1 MLEYKL
7 WISRHFGIRSTARIW
22 KGMWKGMS
30 REALF
35 TERRRCRGYPWD
47 WKWFILFRFAGRIF
61 LFEPRAIV
69 EVCRRSFRSF
79 KTPQKIISYL
89 FNNDDFILFC
99 NFFLLG
105 HGQLFLGGRLFGM
118 YRDFCEKFLAS
129 FAFFGHGYFLYRQL
143 FVQFRELLTGD
154 KQFAEPAIQ
163 AVALK
168 DKSSMYNRMAPRKNS
183 RLISRVYW
191 DF

>member
-1 MLEYKL
+1 
-7 WISRHFGIRSTARIW
+7 
-22 KGMWKGMS
+22 MWKGI
-30 REALF
+30 
-35 TERRRCRGYPWD
+35 
-47 WKWFILFRFAGRIF
+47 WKEFFCLSHAPSSRFAVVDIK
-61 LFEPRAIV
+61 V
-69 EVCRRSFRSF
+69 SSF
-79 KTPQKIISYL
+79 KTPQKIIYYL

-183 RLISRVYW
+183 RLISRVY
-191 DF
+191 FETFRSCLYGTERFPGPNVCRNGTCSRHLPVLRQTYPSPPKVCCRY